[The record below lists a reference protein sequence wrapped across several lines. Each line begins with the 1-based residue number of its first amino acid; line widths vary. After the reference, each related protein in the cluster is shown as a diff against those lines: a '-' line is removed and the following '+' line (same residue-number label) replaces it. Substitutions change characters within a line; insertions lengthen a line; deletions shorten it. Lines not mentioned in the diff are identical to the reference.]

1 MVVCQNEYGRVY
13 ALSSSGKHEHR
24 MNEINKMNE
33 ARPIHREVLPNG
45 LVIVTEPMPHVRSV
59 SVGIWLHSGSRSE
72 SAARNGIAHFIEH
85 MVFKGTERRSAEEI
99 ARSIDSIG
107 GMMDAFTAKEM
118 VSFNAK
124 VLDEHLPVAWEV
136 LSDLALHPL
145 FDAEEIAR
153 EKQVVLE
160 EIKMDQDNPESV
172 AHEMLVQNFW
182 SGHPLGR
189 PILGTPETVGD
200 FSRAAVAESHREVY
214 VPGNMLVTAAGHLEH
229 AKVVDLVAN
238 ALARCRRENF
248 PRRKLYRKC
257 IRLSG
262 SNRKANWNKCTFALA
277 CRACRWLTSEDL
289 PWRF

>member
-1 MVVCQNEYGRVY
+1 
-13 ALSSSGKHEHR
+13 
-24 MNEINKMNE
+24 MNE
-33 ARPIHREVLPNG
+33 ARTIHREVLPNG
-45 LVIVTEPMPHVRSV
+45 LVIVAEPMPQVRSV
-59 SVGIWLHSGSRSE
+59 SVGVGWCRRSRSE
-72 SAARNGIAHFIEH
+72 TAARNGIAHFTEH
-85 MVFKGTERRSAEEI
+85 MVFKGTERRTAEEI

-136 LSDLALHPL
+136 LSDLALNPL
-145 FDAEEIAR
+145 FDAEEIGR

-200 FSRAAVAESHREVY
+200 FSRAAVMEGHHESY

-229 AKVVDLVAN
+229 HKVVDLVAN
-238 ALARCRRENF
+238 AFGSLAPGEF
-248 PRRKLYRKC
+248 SAAETIPEVH
-257 IRLSG
+257 SSVG
-262 SNRKANWNKCTFALA
+262 Q
-277 CRACRWLTSEDL
+277 
-289 PWRF
+289 